1 MALPQKRP
9 PAPRAPELISQHR
22 GPPTRLGGRCPWV
35 LLGSFLLDCPCE
47 YLLSCLRLSAPST
60 PPRST
65 QRLRHLRPQRLRQ
78 LLQLRQDQRLQ
89 RHDTCGERP
98 GGNARAVPT
107 CSSHRAAN
115 DNGHPSAGRLALL
128 SAASARAVA
137 YYELAE
143 LRAAQCATTQ
153 PTPRHPVPAVAQQCV
168 ARCSLTCH
176 GWQHQPHWVVYY
188 VLCSIR
194 H

>member
-1 MALPQKRP
+1 MAGVPGYCWARSCWTV
-9 PAPRAPELISQHR
+9 RA
-22 GPPTRLGGRCPWV
+22 
-35 LLGSFLLDCPCE
+35 
-47 YLLSCLRLSAPST
+47 ST
-60 PPRST
+60 CCRVSGC
-65 QRLRHLRPQRLRQ
+65 QR
-78 LLQLRQDQRLQ
+78 LQLRQGQLSG
-89 RHDTCGERP
+89 CGTSALSGCGSSCNSVKANDCNATIRAVRDLV
-98 GGNARAVPT
+98 GNARAVPT

-176 GWQHQPHWVVYY
+176 GWQRQPHWVVYY

>member
-1 MALPQKRP
+1 M
-9 PAPRAPELISQHR
+9 ISQRR
-22 GPPTRLGGRCPWV
+22 GPPTRLDGRCPWV

-78 LLQLRQDQRLQ
+78 LLQLRQGQRLQ

-153 PTPRHPVPAVAQQCV
+153 PHLGTQCQRLPSSALLVAHLH
-168 ARCSLTCH
+168 AMAGSASPT
-176 GWQHQPHWVVYY
+176 G
-188 VLCSIR
+188 LCILCCGLL
-194 H
+194 

>member
-1 MALPQKRP
+1 MALPQRP

-60 PPRST
+60 PPRPT

-78 LLQLRQDQRLQ
+78 LLQLRQGQRLQ

-128 SAASARAVA
+128 SAASERTSRGV
-137 YYELAE
+137 
-143 LRAAQCATTQ
+143 LRARRAPSCTMRNYTTHTSA
-153 PTPRHPVPAVAQQCV
+153 PSASGCPAVLLVAHLHAMAGSASPTGGLCIMCCV
-168 ARCSLTCH
+168 L
-176 GWQHQPHWVVYY
+176 
-188 VLCSIR
+188 
-194 H
+194 